1 MGNPLYNRATIL
13 IWHDIFLTSTITMKT
28 KQILL
33 VAIAFIC
40 ISFSANAQRGVRI
53 GYIDME
59 YILEN
64 VPEYIEASTQLDG
77 KVQRWKADIDKKQQ
91 EIDLLKLTLT
101 NERVLLTKE
110 LIEEREEEIK
120 IKEDEMITYQQN
132 RFGSGGDLVIQR
144 RQLVQPIQD
153 QVFNIVQEVAEAK
166 KYDFIFDKSADVV
179 MLFAAKRN
187 DISDI
192 VLRSINRVEKR
203 KEASSKK
210 ERKEIEERDDLS
222 LEEDKEVTQREQEN
236 VAKQDAREQIMKDRK
251 SERDSIRAAK
261 KIAYDLKRA
270 QLLEDRQRT
279 RDSIK
284 AVRNGS
290 PWPPVSLKN
299 QEQENDIKI
308 DGKES
313 KQKEDVSQEQTKETS
328 KPQQAIEVK
337 TDPRE
342 QIMKDRK
349 RERDSI
355 RAAKKIA
362 YDLKRAELIEA
373 RQRTRDSIQAIRNG
387 TPWPPKNN
395 DQNQEATPP
404 NQGDGNGK

>member
-1 MGNPLYNRATIL
+1 
-13 IWHDIFLTSTITMKT
+13 MKT

-91 EIDLLKLTLT
+91 EIDLMKLTLT

-120 IKEDEMITYQQN
+120 IKEDEMIAYQQN

-192 VLRSINRVEKR
+192 VLRSVNRVEKR
-203 KEASSKK
+203 KEASNKR
-210 ERKEIEERDDLS
+210 ERKEIEKRDDLS
-222 LEEDKEVTQREQEN
+222 FEEDKEVTQREEEN
-236 VAKQDAREQIMKDRK
+236 GAKQDAREQIMKDRK
-251 SERDSIRAAK
+251 QERDSIRAAK
-261 KIAYDLKRA
+261 KTAYDLRRA
-270 QLLEDRQRT
+270 QLLEARQRT

-290 PWPPVSLKN
+290 PWPPGSLKN
-299 QEQENDIKI
+299 
-308 DGKES
+308 ES
-313 KQKEDVSQEQTKETS
+313 QKDKSETQQKEDVIKEEEEETS
-328 KPQQAIEVK
+328 KSEQVNEQKI
-337 TDPRE
+337 DPRE
-342 QIMKDRK
+342 QIMLDKK

-355 RAAKKIA
+355 RAAKKTA
-362 YDLKRAELIEA
+362 YDLRRAQLLEA
-373 RQRTRDSIQAIRNG
+373 RQRTRDSIQAMRNG
-387 TPWPPKNN
+387 TPWPPEPPK
-395 DQNQEATPP
+395 DDGQN
-404 NQGDGNGK
+404 